1 MRTLR
6 ADADAY
12 LASHHVMTLAT
23 QGLEGPWASAVFY
36 AMDGSSLIFL
46 SAPTTRHARNLEQ
59 DARCAAAIQ
68 DDTGDWKAVKGMQIE
83 GRVQRLDGPAA
94 LLARERYAERHAL
107 VSPAAAMPPAIAEA
121 LAKVGWYRLL
131 PTRMYYIDN
140 SRGFGHRE
148 EIAVAS
154 HGWNPDGNPSG

>member
-1 MRTLR
+1 MRALP
-6 ADADAY
+6 ADVDAY

-23 QGLEGPWASAVFY
+23 QGPEGPWASAVFY

-83 GRVQRLDGPAA
+83 GRVQRLDGAA
-94 LLARERYAERHAL
+94 AMLARERYAERHAL
-107 VSPAAAMPPAIAEA
+107 VSPAAAISPAIAEA
-121 LAKVGWYRLL
+121 LAKIAWYRLL

-140 SRGFGHRE
+140 
-148 EIAVAS
+148 AK
-154 HGWNPDGNPSG
+154 